1 MFNSQRS
8 TFYGAFKFILSTQP
22 KLFAPKRF
30 FFSFPLLFFNNS
42 FRTMHPKLKI
52 LFVDD
57 EPHILEALSQLFDS
71 MYDVHTANSGAE
83 AIEYVRQ
90 TPDVAIVVSDQ
101 RMPQMKGIDV
111 LKAIKDISPDTV
123 RILLTGYA
131 DADAILDSVNVGEV
145 FRYVKKPWSTE
156 QIREVMSLAA
166 MTYTTRKQAKS
177 SAPKPT
183 APPPTPQPANTIT
196 AAMEQLLKQK
206 SVEENFFNKLSDAHK
221 VGSTEEVFERAFLGK
236 SGKPKILVV
245 DDEQGVLVAL
255 SQLLSD
261 EYEVITCQSADE
273 AVKLLE
279 QDSFVTLLLT
289 DQRMPK
295 KTGTELLID
304 SREIAPLVPK
314 VLITAYTDVED
325 VIRLIN
331 EGQIFRYIQKPWNPE
346 KLRETIAE
354 AVMLYKHQIT
364 SHLSSR
370 TETERVA
377 DKKETPATNAQGSPD
392 DALAKLKALS
402 ELAKKTS

>member
-1 MFNSQRS
+1 MSQ
-8 TFYGAFKFILSTQP
+8 
-22 KLFAPKRF
+22 
-30 FFSFPLLFFNNS
+30 
-42 FRTMHPKLKI
+42 KLKV

-57 EPHILEALSQLFDS
+57 EPHILEALSQLFD
-71 MYDVHTANSGAE
+71 MLYDVHTANSGAE
-83 AIEYVRQ
+83 AIAFVKE

-111 LKAIKDISPDTV
+111 LKNIKAVSPDTV

-145 FRYVKKPWSTE
+145 FRYVKKPWNTE
-156 QIREVMSLAA
+156 QIREVISLAA
-166 MTYTTRKQAKS
+166 MTYTTRKKAKEVNV
-177 SAPKPT
+177 SAQKPT
-183 APPPTPQPANTIT
+183 QTDFAPQPVNTIT

-206 SVEENFFNKLSDAHK
+206 SVEENFFTKLSDAHK
-221 VGSTEEVFERAFLGK
+221 AGSTEEVFERAFLSK
-236 SGKPKILVV
+236 AGKPKILVV

-255 SQLLSD
+255 SQLLSE
-261 EYEVITCQSADE
+261 EYDVITCQSADE

-364 SHLSSR
+364 SQLSSR

-377 DKKETPATNAQGSPD
+377 DKVKDAPLTATPKASPD

>member
-1 MFNSQRS
+1 MS
-8 TFYGAFKFILSTQP
+8 
-22 KLFAPKRF
+22 
-30 FFSFPLLFFNNS
+30 
-42 FRTMHPKLKI
+42 PKLKI

-57 EPHILEALSQLFDS
+57 EPHILEALSQLFDAL
-71 MYDVHTANSGAE
+71 YDVHAASSGAE
-83 AIEYVRQ
+83 AIDYVRQ
-90 TPDVAIVVSDQ
+90 NPDVAIVVSDQ

-111 LKAIKDISPDTV
+111 LKTIKAISPDTV

-145 FRYVKKPWSTE
+145 FRYVKKPWNTN

-166 MTYTTRKQAKS
+166 MTYETRKKANASKAVPEPPA
-177 SAPKPT
+177 SATP
-183 APPPTPQPANTIT
+183 PQPVDTIT

-206 SVEENFFNKLSDAHK
+206 SVEENFFNKLSATHRAA
-221 VGSTEEVFERAFLGK
+221 STEEIFEKAFLSK

-261 EYEVITCQSADE
+261 EYEVIACQSADE
-273 AVKLLE
+273 AVKLLQ

-354 AVMLYKHQIT
+354 AVMLYKRQIT
-364 SHLSSR
+364 SQLSSHAQSAQ
-370 TETERVA
+370 TA
-377 DKKETPATNAQGSPD
+377 DKVKDSSTAANAQPSPD

-402 ELAKKTS
+402 EMAKKTS

>member
-1 MFNSQRS
+1 
-8 TFYGAFKFILSTQP
+8 
-22 KLFAPKRF
+22 
-30 FFSFPLLFFNNS
+30 
-42 FRTMHPKLKI
+42 MHPKLKI

-90 TPDVAIVVSDQ
+90 TPDIAIVVSDQ

-111 LKAIKDISPDTV
+111 LKAIKEISPDTV

-145 FRYVKKPWSTE
+145 FRYIKKPWSTE

-183 APPPTPQPANTIT
+183 APPPTPQPVNTIT

-206 SVEENFFNKLSDAHK
+206 SVEENFFNKLSDTHK
-221 VGSTEEVFERAFLGK
+221 ASSTEEVFERAFLGK

-304 SREIAPLVPK
+304 SRSIAPLVPK

-346 KLRETIAE
+346 KLRETITE

-370 TETERVA
+370 VDSEDIANKAKGTS
-377 DKKETPATNAQGSPD
+377 PATNAQGSPD

>member
-1 MFNSQRS
+1 MS
-8 TFYGAFKFILSTQP
+8 
-22 KLFAPKRF
+22 
-30 FFSFPLLFFNNS
+30 
-42 FRTMHPKLKI
+42 PKLKI

-57 EPHILEALSQLFDS
+57 EPHILEALCQLFDTL
-71 MYDVHTANSGAE
+71 YDVHTANSGAE

-101 RMPQMKGIDV
+101 RMPQMKGVDV
-111 LKAIKDISPDTV
+111 LKNIKAISPDTV

-145 FRYVKKPWSTE
+145 FRYVKKPWNTE
-156 QIREVMSLAA
+156 QLREVISLAA
-166 MTYTTRKQAKS
+166 MTYTTRKKAKEV
-177 SAPKPT
+177 SASAQKPAEPKST
-183 APPPTPQPANTIT
+183 DNIT
-196 AAMEQLLKQK
+196 SAMQQLMKQK
-206 SVEENFFNKLSDAHK
+206 FIEENFLTKLSDTHK
-221 VGSTEEVFERAFLGK
+221 AATTEEIFQRAFLSQ

-364 SHLSSR
+364 SQLSLR
-370 TETERVA
+370 TESERAA
-377 DKKETPATNAQGSPD
+377 DKVKDASPTANTKPSPD

>member
-1 MFNSQRS
+1 
-8 TFYGAFKFILSTQP
+8 
-22 KLFAPKRF
+22 
-30 FFSFPLLFFNNS
+30 
-42 FRTMHPKLKI
+42 MHQKLKI

-57 EPHILEALSQLFDS
+57 EPHILEALSQLFD
-71 MYDVHTANSGAE
+71 MLYDVHTANSGAE
-83 AIEYVRQ
+83 AIEYIRQ
-90 TPDVAIVVSDQ
+90 TPDVAIIVSDQ

-111 LKAIKDISPDTV
+111 LKSVKEISPDTV

-145 FRYVKKPWSTE
+145 FRYVKKPWNTE
-156 QIREVMSLAA
+156 QIREVISLAA
-166 MTYTTRKQAKS
+166 MTYITRKKAKDN
-177 SAPKPT
+177 SASAHKP
-183 APPPTPQPANTIT
+183 AQPAPDQPNTIT

-206 SVEENFFNKLSDAHK
+206 SIEANFFTKLSDEHRA
-221 VGSTEEVFERAFLGK
+221 GSTEEIFERAFLSK
-236 SGKPKILVV
+236 DGKPKILVV
-245 DDEQGVLVAL
+245 DDEQSVLVAL
-255 SQLLSD
+255 SQLLSE
-261 EYEVITCQSADE
+261 EYDVITCQSADE

-304 SREIAPLVPK
+304 SRKIAPLVPK
-314 VLITAYTDVED
+314 ILITAYTDVED

-364 SHLSSR
+364 SQLSSR
-370 TETERVA
+370 TKTDSA
-377 DKKETPATNAQGSPD
+377 DNAKAVPSTTNAPSSPN

-402 ELAKKTS
+402 ELAKKNS